1 MSDRDVKKIWEAVMS
16 ERNYTTIDIAKLL
29 DVTQKTVAR
38 WIDAGKLDAFVTPG
52 GHRRV
57 YAGVLA
63 EFLKK
68 HKMHLPPELEAM
80 DKTRVLVVDDQASI
94 VKAIVRFLNKEADK
108 YDIST
113 AADGFQ
119 AGQAIS
125 DHNPQLVI
133 LDIKLPGIDG
143 FKVCESIRKRNKD
156 TKILAITGY
165 DTPENKKKIMA
176 CGANAY
182 LPKPFEMKKLD
193 KVIKRLLS

>member
-1 MSDRDVKKIWEAVMS
+1 MS

-57 YAGVLA
+57 YASVLA

-68 HKMHLPPELEAM
+68 YKMHLPPELEAL
-80 DKTRVLVVDDQASI
+80 DKTRVLVVDDNANI
-94 VKAIVRFLNKEADK
+94 VKTIVRFLNKEADK
-108 YDIST
+108 YDIYT

-165 DTPENKKKIMA
+165 DTPDNKKKIIA

-182 LPKPFEMKKLD
+182 LPKPFDMKNLD
-193 KVIKRLLS
+193 KAIKRLLS